1 VNLSLQPYFDEKKG
15 GSWSLP
21 CVVAG
26 PGFEPG
32 TSRL

>member
-1 VNLSLQPYFDEKKG
+1 L
-15 GSWSLP
+15 
-21 CVVAG
+21 VAG